1 MPAAGTLAP
10 VRPRYGHAGAHCR
23 RPDETRPDETRPNET
38 RADETSADETR
49 PNDLFEAMGAL
60 AADAP
65 LPVTVLRGAEERTV
79 TIAA

>member
-1 MPAAGTLAP
+1 MPAPGTLAP

-23 RPDETRPDETRPNET
+23 RPDDRRPNET
-38 RADETSADETR
+38 RADETSPD
-49 PNDLFEAMGAL
+49 DLFEAMGAL